1 MLWRMTQYFI
11 HCSIELLFKNT
22 SDKQKKH
29 QILILV
35 LLSYK
40 HMKHCQTTTGTFVN
54 ITQK

>member
-1 MLWRMTQYFI
+1 MTQYFI